1 MNYLLL
7 GTSAAPLLKALNDS
21 GLSEALIDSEP
32 CPAALL
38 LLMQEILRL
47 HTAEVLS
54 MQAVLEDFGA
64 ICC

>member
-1 MNYLLL
+1 MSYLLL
-7 GTSAAPLLKALNDS
+7 GTSAAPLRKALNDS
-21 GLSEALIDSEP
+21 GLSEALIGSEP

-38 LLMQEILRL
+38 SLMRAILRL

-54 MQAVLEDFGA
+54 MQAALGDFGA